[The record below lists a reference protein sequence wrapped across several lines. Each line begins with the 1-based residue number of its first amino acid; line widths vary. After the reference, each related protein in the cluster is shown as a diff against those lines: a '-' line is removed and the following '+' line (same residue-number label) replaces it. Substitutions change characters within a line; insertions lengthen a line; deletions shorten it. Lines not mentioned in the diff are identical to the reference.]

1 MAVDPEACFI
11 CGAALLAD
19 GACGSCQE
27 REREEQR
34 VMYARYAVRADDPA
48 RVPMMLEEAAMRVS
62 EHLGAVLR
70 IDASGDEGTFDSQE
84 ALEAATWWYVPY
96 SWIGCAG
103 FVVEKATGQ
112 VHRMGSNA
120 GLDTYLWAQARGLLW
135 ERADLVIDAVRDR
148 DVAIRW
154 LRRVVCVPTSDHHP
168 LYGPGAE
175 ELATMLADLP
185 LRFRA
190 QQIGLWL
197 PDLRAGIEAGA
208 FACHLE
214 PATAVPL
221 AAGAWHVVLDVAAIR
236 AVAADRGLCER
247 LLDRVHERR
256 LEIDATWG
264 LRQLAIYG
272 DGDPLEGRPLTP
284 AQRVIVREQ
293 NRRFRQRQRVPARM
307 VGTLEAEPRDE
318 AAELAATF
326 AAGGASVLVTAD
338 VASAP
343 AFGRR
348 VIDLAALIAYV
359 DEALG

>member
-1 MAVDPEACFI
+1 MAVDPEACFV
-11 CGAALLAD
+11 CGAALPVD
-19 GACGSCQE
+19 GECGACQA
-27 REREEQR
+27 RAREEQR
-34 VMYARYAVRADDPA
+34 VMYARYAVREGDPA
-48 RVPMMLEEAAMRVS
+48 RLPMTLEEAAVRVS
-62 EHLGAVLR
+62 AHLGGPLR
-70 IDASGDEGTFDSQE
+70 IDASGDEGTFDSRQ

-112 VHRMGSNA
+112 VHQMGSNA

-135 ERADLVIDAVRDR
+135 DRADLVIDAVRDR
-148 DVAIRW
+148 DAAIRW
-154 LRRVVCVPTSDHHP
+154 LRRVVSVPTRDHYP

-185 LRFRA
+185 LRFPA

-197 PDLRAGIEAGA
+197 SDLRAGIEAGA

-247 LLDRVHERR
+247 VLDRVHGRR

-264 LRQLAIYG
+264 LRQLAVYG
-272 DGDPLEGRPLTP
+272 DQQYER
-284 AQRVIVREQ
+284 A
-293 NRRFRQRQRVPARM
+293 RQRERVPARI
-307 VGTLEAEPRDE
+307 VGALKPEPRDE
-318 AAELAATF
+318 ASELAATF

>member
-48 RVPMMLEEAAMRVS
+48 RVPMTLEEAAMRVS

-264 LRQLAIYG
+264 LRQLAVYG
-272 DGDPLEGRPLTP
+272 DRQYER
-284 AQRVIVREQ
+284 AW
-293 NRRFRQRQRVPARM
+293 QRQRVPARM
-307 VGTLEAEPRDE
+307 VGRLEAEPRDE

-326 AAGGASVLVTAD
+326 AAGDASTLVTTD
-338 VASAP
+338 VATAAATP
-343 AFGRR
+343 GRR
-348 VIDLAALIAYV
+348 VIDLAALNAYV

>member
-48 RVPMMLEEAAMRVS
+48 RVPMTFEEVAVRVAAYLGEPVRV
-62 EHLGAVLR
+62 
-70 IDASGDEGTFDSQE
+70 GDEREKGVFDATE
-84 ALEAATWWYVPY
+84 ALEAETWWYVPY
-96 SWIGCAG
+96 AWIGCCG

-112 VHRMGSNA
+112 VHQMGSNA
-120 GLDTYLWAQARGLLW
+120 GLETYLWAQSQGLLW

-154 LRRVVCVPTSDHHP
+154 LQRVVCVPTGDHHP

-185 LRFRA
+185 LRFPA

-236 AVAADRGLCER
+236 AVAADRGLCAR

-264 LRQLAIYG
+264 LRQLAVYG
-272 DGDPLEGRPLTP
+272 DRQYER
-284 AQRVIVREQ
+284 A
-293 NRRFRQRQRVPARM
+293 RQRQRVPARM
-307 VGTLEAEPRDE
+307 VGRLEAEPRDE

-326 AAGGASVLVTAD
+326 AAGDASTLVTAD

-348 VIDLAALIAYV
+348 VIDLAVLIAYV